1 MIKMIMI
8 TIIDDKGSQGTQEG
22 QARGVVNE
30 FYLDF
35 IEESQL

>member
-1 MIKMIMI
+1 MINVAK
-8 TIIDDKGSQGTQEG
+8 GTQEG
-22 QARGVVNE
+22 QARGVFIE